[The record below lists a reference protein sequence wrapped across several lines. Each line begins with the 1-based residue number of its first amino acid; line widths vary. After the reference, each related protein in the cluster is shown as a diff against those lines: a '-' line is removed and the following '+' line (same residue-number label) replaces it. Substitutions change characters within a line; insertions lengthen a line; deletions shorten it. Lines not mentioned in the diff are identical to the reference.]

1 MKTTLVCYEAELEFP
16 FPKEDITI
24 SVEREYAIMLG
35 IQWPG
40 VSLPIDKILAIA
52 IAGQKEL
59 DSQVRYLE
67 TVIDNDR
74 VYARFSSIKHRNIT
88 LYNVLDVAEFYRLFG
103 DNLAI
108 YITYDHFEKHF
119 VTQLS
124 FEDGR

>member
-24 SVEREYAIMLG
+24 SVERESVIMLG

-40 VSLPIDKILAIA
+40 VSVPIDKILAKA
-52 IAGQKEL
+52 IAEQQEL

-74 VYARFSSIKHRNIT
+74 IYAKFSSIEHRNIT
-88 LYNVLDVAEFYRLFG
+88 LYKVLDVAEFYRLFG

-119 VTQLS
+119 VTRLS